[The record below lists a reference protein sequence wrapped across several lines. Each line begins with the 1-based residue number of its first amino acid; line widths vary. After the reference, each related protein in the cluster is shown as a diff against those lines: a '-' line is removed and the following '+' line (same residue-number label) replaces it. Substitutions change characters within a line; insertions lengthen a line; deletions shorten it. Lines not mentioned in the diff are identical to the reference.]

1 MKRKSNT
8 YLKKRRKNDLGS
20 TSFYV
25 ISKIITAEDTR
36 VLKEFA
42 LKRRPDLVYSY
53 NEFDHMPEWL
63 FYRMLINKRTLN
75 EMEVSLLSYQ
85 ESMRGSSIRDKIYE
99 DCIKLL
105 EKMIDIEKSK
115 GDKKEWKAS

>member
-25 ISKIITAEDTR
+25 ITKIITSEDTR

-42 LKRRPDLVYSY
+42 LK
-53 NEFDHMPEWL
+53 
-63 FYRMLINKRTLN
+63 KT
-75 EMEVSLLSYQ
+75 
-85 ESMRGSSIRDKIYE
+85 
-99 DCIKLL
+99 
-105 EKMIDIEKSK
+105 
-115 GDKKEWKAS
+115 